1 MKYIRLVVLISLFV
15 YSGSA
20 FSQTENVK
28 SYPFKLSYSGTPG
41 DTAYKKVLSVDN
53 ITEITFNYD
62 NFSLPEKK
70 IEMPYNSI
78 YSISVPTGR
87 NTVVPIVQ
95 GSLVGAL
102 AGFLIGSVTHWPFA
116 SEKGSSLIYGGICT
130 VVGGALG
137 YFLGSRTIGYR
148 EYSLKG
154 LNNGEMQRKIKDVL
168 RKNIP
173 RN

>member
-1 MKYIRLVVLISLFV
+1 LYA
-15 YSGSA
+15 GTA

-28 SYPFKLSYSGTPG
+28 SYPFKLSYTGTPG
-41 DTAYKKVLSVDN
+41 DTAYKKIFSVD

-62 NFSLPEKK
+62 NFALPEKK

-102 AGFLIGSVTHWPFA
+102 AGFLIGTVTHWPFA

-130 VVGGALG
+130 VIGGGLG

-154 LNNGEMQRKIKDVL
+154 LNSNEVQRKIKDVL
-168 RKNIP
+168 R
-173 RN
+173 RNATNQP